1 MAENINIEN
10 VGGLRGV
17 ASEATLLNLVDAV
30 RKMNANDPA
39 NANSAARKTQDLYT
53 KAIKESTTGQKA
65 YTSALGDATSKLQ
78 DFGEELLIGGDRLS
92 DFANTLFG
100 SNSLLTRFVGYV
112 DGVIDNFRTLS
123 SVGATFGNSMFEM
136 ITVSADAAMTLDGFV
151 QMIRQN
157 SDALARFG
165 GNVTSG
171 ARFIA
176 DFSRDIRLGIGR
188 DFFAMGM
195 TIEDI
200 NEGLIGYLD
209 LETMRGRRNLRND
222 ANLQASAANYIQQLD
237 LLTRLTGKQR
247 EALMET
253 QLALQTDAKLR
264 NNINRVAARLGEEAA
279 NELRNIYTFQR
290 ETLPGFHDA
299 LMDLS
304 DGVAQ
309 SDLGRALESVAPGI
323 TRFSQAVANGEISQE
338 EYVRRMQTEFG
349 PRLQQFAGTLDGA
362 TLDVYRSRGGFYG
375 ALASLADGAYEFSN
389 IMNLDLEEARRD
401 QARQNRINQTLG
413 RFEQGIIALRKFLFD
428 KFINSAFATK
438 LGEFG
443 NYLIDLFDENSSSGF
458 GAASRTFDRFFNML
472 FGENGY
478 LTRALDWLADF
489 VRTGRLG
496 TALESMATAI
506 GSVVEWFGQFIENIG
521 TEGFFE
527 AISIE
532 FRRLMDFL
540 FGERENQPGG
550 TGGTTAPGARRGGFL
565 DGILA
570 SITEAFN
577 ELFRSDDPNNPFNQL
592 WSYFET
598 KFTEWSDSL
607 FAEETGLVPRL
618 WAYIETKFNEW
629 TDTLFAEGEQPGL
642 FTRAWSYIETKFNEW
657 STSLFAEGE
666 NPGIFTRAWSY
677 IETKF
682 NEWSDSL
689 FAEGENPGLLTRLWS
704 YIENKWDGFVDGLFT
719 QEGAATR
726 MWAWLEEKWNGF
738 VANLFSND
746 ETSLWT
752 RFTTALNAYI
762 FGDEE
767 QGTESL
773 WARFKNMV
781 GLPEQ
786 RPNESL
792 FDYFKRL
799 IFGESTDENTS
810 IIDRIV
816 DMLDSALARIFA
828 GPAFQMML
836 FDIMSNAELM
846 ISRVLNNVIGMRGTF
861 DDRIA
866 ELTRQRS
873 DLASAREVI
882 ANREG
887 LFTDSDIEANRGV
900 IADMLGI
907 PGFANGT
914 NGFRNFGN
922 GSLAML
928 HNTEAVVPRNSP
940 AGELLE
946 AFYKAV
952 ENRVTPANT
961 VTSTPTFNQS
971 DLGNKL
977 DQLNSTMHQVVVL
990 LNDSVG
996 VQRRTMRN
1004 IHGMGT
1010 DLLRG

>member
-17 ASEATLLNLVDAV
+17 ASEATLLNLVDAF

-443 NYLIDLFDENSSSGF
+443 NYLINLFDENSSSGF

-489 VRTGRLG
+489 VRSGRLG

-565 DGILA
+565 DGILS

-629 TDTLFAEGEQPGL
+629 SDT
-642 FTRAWSYIETKFNEW
+642 
-657 STSLFAEGE
+657 
-666 NPGIFTRAWSY
+666 
-677 IETKF
+677 
-682 NEWSDSL
+682 L

-704 YIENKWDGFVDGLFT
+704 YVENKWDGFVDGLFA
-719 QEGAATR
+719 QDGAATR
-726 MWAWLEEKWNGF
+726 MWTWLEEKWNGF
-738 VANLFSND
+738 VENLFSND

-773 WARFKNMV
+773 WARFKSMV

-786 RPNESL
+786 RPNENL

-799 IFGESTDENTS
+799 VFGETTDENTS

-816 DMLDSALARIFA
+816 NMLDNALGRIFA
-828 GPAFQMML
+828 GPAFQLML
-836 FDIMSNAELM
+836 MDIMGNAELM

-861 DDRIA
+861 DERIQQL
-866 ELTRQRS
+866 ETQRGNIVG
-873 DLASAREVI
+873 AREILNDPNARPQDVLQ
-882 ANREG
+882 AEEVLRQ
-887 LFTDSDIEANRGV
+887 
-900 IADMLGI
+900 LGI

-940 AGELLE
+940 AGELLD

-952 ENRVTPANT
+952 ENRTTASNT
-961 VTSTPTFNQS
+961 TTRTPTFNQS

-977 DQLNSTMHQVVVL
+977 DQLNTTMQQVVVL